1 MLRMVNDGLL
11 TDPPWY
17 FPLLL
22 AMLIFVVCPPW
33 IFVHATELADGVPL
47 ITQPIVTPFDPRIE
61 E

>member
-22 AMLIFVVCPPW
+22 AMLTFVACPPW

-47 ITQPIVTPFDPRIE
+47 TVQVIVTLFVPRTAE
-61 E
+61 